1 MPVVQGEQT
10 WPRDPVTG
18 VIRGA
23 EPFAFGDGTDAILF
37 LHGWTSTPR
46 ELRFLA
52 ERCAAA
58 GYRCE
63 GLLLKGHGTR
73 VEDLI
78 PTRFP
83 EYLAETAAA
92 FDGLAARHRRVFIC
106 GLSMGGLLALHMALS
121 RKVAGLILIAPF
133 LLPWG
138 ATFGIPN
145 RWLIGRV
152 PLPAMLAKGAGG
164 PIEDTVGRQ
173 GHLAYRSMPSASMES
188 VVAAG
193 RAIVPSLG
201 KVEVPTMVF
210 HAIGDRTSDIRGSN
224 RLMDRLGAKD
234 KTLRTFLR
242 GNHVLTLDY
251 PRAELEGEALQ
262 WLSEHRLVN

>member
-1 MPVVQGEQT
+1 MPVVQGEKS

-23 EPFAFGDGTDAILF
+23 EPFAFGEGADAILF
-37 LHGWTSTPR
+37 LHVWTSTPR

-58 GYRCE
+58 GYRCQ

-78 PTRFP
+78 PTRFSD
-83 EYLAETAAA
+83 YLAETFAA
-92 FDGLAARHRRVFIC
+92 FDTLAVGHRRVFIC
-106 GLSMGGLLALHMALS
+106 GLSMGGLLALHMALT
-121 RKVAGLILIAPF
+121 RKVAGLILVAPF
-133 LLPWG
+133 LLPSG

-152 PLPAMLAKGAGG
+152 PLPAMLAKSAGG
-164 PIEDTVGRQ
+164 PIEDTVGRE
-173 GHLAYRSMPSASMES
+173 GHLAYRSMPSASMVS
-188 VVAAG
+188 VVAAA
-193 RAIVPSLG
+193 RAIVPSLA
-201 KVEVPTMVF
+201 KVTAPTLVF
-210 HAIGDRTSDIRGSN
+210 HAVHDHTSDIRGSN
-224 RLMDRLGAKD
+224 RLMDRLGAED
-234 KTLRTFLR
+234 KTLRTYIR

-251 PRAELEGEALQ
+251 PRAELEGEALH
-262 WLSEHRLVN
+262 WLSEHRPA